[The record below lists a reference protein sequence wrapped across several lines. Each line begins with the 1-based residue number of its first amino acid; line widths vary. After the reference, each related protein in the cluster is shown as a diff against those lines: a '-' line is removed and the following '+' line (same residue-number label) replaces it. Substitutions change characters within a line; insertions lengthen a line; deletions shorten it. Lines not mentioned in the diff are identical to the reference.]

1 MRDGPTAS
9 RSHDAP
15 PHHGGVSC
23 SSGRHWGW
31 LEVLRDNGE
40 AAGHRSRGVAAV
52 NVWALRT
59 TASRSSHA
67 AARGT
72 AAGSARPNCDSVTQK
87 SVATH
92 DATYPVRPR
101 SASSRRRSAPWA
113 VARAPLSRPKAW
125 IYGSWTKWPSIAAAK
140 DLSRACTCG
149 PVRRQS
155 ATPSPSHTRPQ
166 PVCPRPRPTHHAQL
180 RRPTCPNV
188 LAFNLEGGVAWQR
201 LIPLT

>member
-59 TASRSSHA
+59 TITSRSSHA
-67 AARGT
+67 AAART

-92 DATYPVRPR
+92 DATYRVRPP
-101 SASSRRRSAPWA
+101 ASSRRRSAPWA

-125 IYGSWTKWPSIAAAK
+125 IYGSWTKWPSTAAAK

-155 ATPSPSHTRPQ
+155 ATPGNTLSLTHSPTARVSPATPHA
-166 PVCPRPRPTHHAQL
+166 PRPASPPRLP
-180 RRPTCPNV
+180 
-188 LAFNLEGGVAWQR
+188 QR
-201 LIPLT
+201 SRIQS